1 MTYRFSFFS
10 LCLQFLFFI
19 FGLLFLPSLF
29 PRLSLAY
36 NALDIIDL
44 VVAGVL
50 CFAGLV
56 IPIPVLFLLVTFD
69 SFPFLVRVFG
79 GVWNRAEIK

>member
-10 LCLQFLFFI
+10 LCLQFLFFF
-19 FGLLFLPSLF
+19 FGLLLLSSLF

-36 NALDIIDL
+36 NTLDIIDL